1 MNLMKINVP
10 NLKKNIEVF
19 EKNKIQILQIWIK
32 NKDVLN
38 ILNNYSITKET
49 FIKDYAFGILD
60 YYIGVIKE
68 TNEIGDCPVI
78 KNFLILLK
86 DKNVGT
92 NELFVIC
99 AGFKNALIEFTF
111 DKNINSLE
119 IQKEIIYVY
128 ERNFEGVLKQYSDT
142 ISQLNRDMQVSNNF
156 ISANIIMSSTNTD
169 GIITSVSKA
178 FCKITG
184 YSEKELLGQKH
195 NLIRHPDMSKDT
207 FSDLWKTISA
217 GNIWRGEIKNLKKD
231 GGFYWVFATVT
242 PDFDK
247 NTHKIIGYSAVRH
260 DITAKKQVETQQE
273 LLIDQSRSAA
283 MGEMIAMLAH
293 QWRQPLQAT
302 SMLIQQLT
310 LEKMIDGKISDETL
324 ENVTTN
330 TKKQIEYMSK
340 TIDDF
345 RDYFNPDKNKE
356 TITVYNLVDKARDL
370 IAYTLKS
377 DDISL
382 KIDIK
387 DDIEILVHINEIV
400 QVLMNIIKNAR
411 DALIEINNDNKLIS
425 VISYRDDSNVIM
437 EISDNAGGIPEDIIG
452 QVFDPYFS
460 TKKNKNGTG
469 LGLYMSKSIIEK
481 QGNGILNVKNGDDGA
496 IFSIALP
503 IK

>member
-1 MNLMKINVP
+1 MKTNLP
-10 NLKKNIEVF
+10 NLKKNIEIF

-32 NKDVLN
+32 NKSVLS
-38 ILNNYSITKET
+38 ILNNYSIRKET

-68 TNEIGDCPVI
+68 TNEIGNCPVI
-78 KNFLILLK
+78 QKFLIFLK

-92 NELFVIC
+92 NELFMIC
-99 AGFKNALIEFTF
+99 AGFKNALIEFIF

-128 ERNFEGVLKQYSDT
+128 EKNFEGVLKQYSDT
-142 ISQLNRDMQVSNNF
+142 ISKLNKDINMSSNF
-156 ISANIIMSSTNTD
+156 ISTNIIMSSTDKN

-178 FCKITG
+178 FCKISG
-184 YSEKELLGQKH
+184 YSEKELLGKNH
-195 NLIRHPDMSKDT
+195 NIVRHPGMSKKR
-207 FSDLWKTISA
+207 FSDLWSTISS
-217 GNIWRGEIKNLKKD
+217 GNIWKGEIKNLKKD
-231 GGFYWVFATVT
+231 GNFYWVLATIV

-247 NTHKIIGYSAVRH
+247 NTKKIIGYSAVRH
-260 DITAKKQVETQQE
+260 NITSKKQVETQQE
-273 LLIDQSRSAA
+273 LLVDQSRSTA

-310 LEKMIDGKISDETL
+310 LEKMIDGQVSDETL
-324 ENVTTN
+324 ESVTTN
-330 TKKQIEYMSK
+330 TKKQLEYMSK

-356 TITVYNLVDKARDL
+356 IIKVHNLIDKARDL

-377 DDISL
+377 DDISF

-387 DDIEILVHINEIV
+387 DNIEILVHINEIV
-400 QVLMNIIKNAR
+400 QVLINIIKNSR
-411 DALIEINNDNKLIS
+411 DALIKINHDNKLIS
-425 VISYRDDSNVIM
+425 IISYKNNSNIIM
-437 EISDNAGGIPEDIIG
+437 EISDNAGGIPENILG
-452 QVFDPYFS
+452 QIFDPYFS

-481 QGNGILNVKNGDDGA
+481 QGDGILSVRNKNSGA
-496 IFSIALP
+496 MFSIALP

>member
-1 MNLMKINVP
+1 
-10 NLKKNIEVF
+10 
-19 EKNKIQILQIWIK
+19 
-32 NKDVLN
+32 
-38 ILNNYSITKET
+38 
-49 FIKDYAFGILD
+49 
-60 YYIGVIKE
+60 
-68 TNEIGDCPVI
+68 
-78 KNFLILLK
+78 
-86 DKNVGT
+86 
-92 NELFVIC
+92 
-99 AGFKNALIEFTF
+99 
-111 DKNINSLE
+111 
-119 IQKEIIYVY
+119 
-128 ERNFEGVLKQYSDT
+128 
-142 ISQLNRDMQVSNNF
+142 
-156 ISANIIMSSTNTD
+156 
-169 GIITSVSKA
+169 
-178 FCKITG
+178 
-184 YSEKELLGQKH
+184 
-195 NLIRHPDMSKDT
+195 
-207 FSDLWKTISA
+207 
-217 GNIWRGEIKNLKKD
+217 
-231 GGFYWVFATVT
+231 
-242 PDFDK
+242 
-247 NTHKIIGYSAVRH
+247 
-260 DITAKKQVETQQE
+260 
-273 LLIDQSRSAA
+273 

-310 LEKMIDGKISDETL
+310 LEKMIDGQISDETL

-356 TITVYNLVDKARDL
+356 TITVHNLVDKARDL

-437 EISDNAGGIPEDIIG
+437 EISDNAGGIPENIIG

-481 QGNGILNVKNGDDGA
+481 QGNGMLNVRNENNGA
-496 IFSIALP
+496 MFSITLP